1 MTELG
6 RGAEATITR
15 TEIGVRKSREQK
27 AYRHPEL
34 DKRLRQ
40 FRTRREAT
48 VLQKLPVKGPKL
60 ISVNDSDMTIDMSF
74 IDGFQ
79 LRDVITPENMQ
90 GYMHQL
96 GKMLAD
102 IHNAGI
108 VHGDLTSS
116 NILVKDDQLYLIDF
130 GLSEFSD
137 HIEQYAVDLHLLK
150 HSLEAK
156 HPYMELFTLVWDS
169 YAPSQDLRERF
180 EEVEGRGRYK
190 GKQ

>member
-1 MTELG
+1 MTHIG
-6 RGAEATITR
+6 RGAEATITQ
-15 TEIGVRKSREQK
+15 TADGVRKSREEK
-27 AYRHPEL
+27 TYRHPDL

-60 ISVNDSDMTIDMSF
+60 LSVNDSDMTIDMSF
-74 IDGFQ
+74 IDGQQ
-79 LRDVITPENMQ
+79 LRDVLSAENMQ

-96 GKMLAD
+96 GKMLAEL
-102 IHNAGI
+102 HQAGM

-116 NILVKDDQLYLIDF
+116 NVLVKDDQLYLIDF

-137 HIEQYAVDLHLLK
+137 HVEQYAVDLHLLK

-156 HPYMELFTLVWDS
+156 HPDMKLFTLVWDA

-180 EEVEGRGRYK
+180 EEVEARGRYK